1 VLVVVLWCIRLYIGG
16 GGGVVVRDLRS
27 GDDGDHLGGARNQEG
42 DQRLGN
48 SNPPV
53 RRSDL

>member
-27 GDDGDHLGGARNQEG
+27 GDDGASRQLKSARAP
-42 DQRLGN
+42 L
-48 SNPPV
+48 
-53 RRSDL
+53 